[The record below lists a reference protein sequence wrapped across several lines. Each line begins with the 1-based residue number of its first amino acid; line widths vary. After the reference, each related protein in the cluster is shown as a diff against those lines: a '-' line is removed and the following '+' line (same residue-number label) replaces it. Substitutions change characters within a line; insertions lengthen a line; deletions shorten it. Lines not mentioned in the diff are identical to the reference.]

1 MDTVSKKILP
11 NQMKLNKIGEVWN
24 SANRPLTDFIGLLS
38 SKNFATMAKWSNDVT
53 TSKLELSQRW

>member
-1 MDTVSKKILP
+1 MEYVNTTP
-11 NQMKLNKIGEVWN
+11 NLKLNKIGKVWN
-24 SANRPLTDFIGLLS
+24 RLLSDFIGLLS